1 MSPQHLYGSPAAFR
15 RALTDRLRKAAQTT
29 PWSLPQLQRQIAY
42 DRLLERMYLVEG
54 TWVVKGA
61 IALIARGLGVRAT
74 VDIDVYRAADRDVA
88 EAELRRAAGTDI
100 GDWFRF
106 ELGPN
111 RPIAEETSG
120 VRLPVVAMIG
130 TTPWAQFHVDVVGA
144 NVRMTGQPENVP
156 PLARLAMPDV
166 EQHGYRAY
174 PLVDH
179 VADKVAAMFERHGE
193 LRRASTRFK
202 DLVDLVAV
210 VTGASIA
217 AEPQMAALRSEA
229 ERRDIALPD
238 RFQVPD
244 LELWERGY
252 ASEAGRSLLPVART
266 LDEALAVVRPFVDPL
281 LAGIAVGRW
290 DPVGRTWTTSPTP
303 PGALVVPRDRDG

>member
-1 MSPQHLYGSPAAFR
+1 MSRPPTYGSPAAFR
-15 RALTDRLRKAAQTT
+15 RALTDRLRAAAQTT

-42 DRLLERMYLVEG
+42 DRLLERLYLVED
-54 TWVVKGA
+54 TWIVKGA

-74 VDIDVYRAADRDVA
+74 IDIDVYRAADREVA
-88 EAELRRAAGTDI
+88 EAELRRAAISDI

-106 ELGPN
+106 ALGPS

-120 VRLPVVAMIG
+120 VRLPVVATVG

-144 NVRMTGQPENVP
+144 NVRMTGLPEDVP

-179 VADKVAAMFERHGE
+179 IADKVAAIVERHGE

-210 VTGASIA
+210 VMGATIP

-229 ERRDIALPD
+229 ERRGITLPD
-238 RFQVPD
+238 RFHVPD
-244 LELWERGY
+244 LDLWEGGY
-252 ASEAGRSLLPVART
+252 AAEAGRSLLPMART
-266 LDEALAVVRPFVDPL
+266 LAEALAVVRPFIDPL
-281 LAGIAVGRW
+281 LTGNAAGRW
-290 DPVGRTWTTSPTP
+290 DPILRTWTTSPTP
-303 PGALVVPRDRDG
+303 SEA